1 MPLENFI
8 AEMRTHDCL
17 TEPAEVLEAL
27 VKKSSVQGNRD
38 TRALLRAMEWIAS
51 RTDRSLVERLEQME
65 RLAKI
70 KTPVVMSMSAFT
82 GWN

>member
-1 MPLENFI
+1 MPLEDFI
-8 AEMRTHDCL
+8 AEMRAYDRL

-27 VKKSSVQGNRD
+27 VKKWSVQGNRD

-51 RTDRSLVERLEQME
+51 RTDHSLVERLEQME